1 MQITIHTVE
10 SLVKIGLVLKNSKK
24 ALIIMHHKKHKY

>member
-10 SLVKIGLVLKNSKK
+10 SLVKIGLVLKKQQKSTNNHASQK
-24 ALIIMHHKKHKY
+24 A